1 MAIYHFSVKTISR
14 GQGRSAIA
22 CAAYRSGEKLNCE
35 RYGKEQDY
43 TKKTGI
49 EFKKIYAPENT
60 KEQLLERQ
68 KLWNAVEKTEKR
80 KDATLARE
88 FEIAFPSELNEQ
100 QRQKLLNELC
110 QTIVEKHGVIVDACI
125 HAPHAAS
132 GSDERNFHAHI
143 MFTSRQ
149 IDLKTGDFAAKKNR
163 DFNREKSSE
172 TVSHWRKAF
181 AELTNHHLKCA
192 GHEVRIDHRSYLEQ
206 ENSLEATKHEG
217 PKVTAMRRRCNADP
231 SLDLPE
237 AAQANDAIRHRNAER
252 IADQELIK
260 GLDQEILASERL
272 IRDLSTDKNKI
283 DIKLERQKK
292 NAIEREIEQNK
303 AIEIELQQKEIE
315 YNHNRFIELQKT
327 YCDFSNDFYSSQ
339 SNATQQKKELEKQR
353 EKSKK
358 WLSKTDFHEN
368 RGMLYHNISYEML
381 TQYPSFWLSSVEYD
395 EKIKK
400 IDKANE
406 KQRIEIIVKYDI
418 EATVKE
424 LRSVAQTLV
433 EKNQEL
439 PVSEKPFLEKLGIH
453 WLSRT
458 YTHSYET
465 LSDFDSY
472 VAPALKKLEKRDEL
486 RVLRDKER
494 ERQEIKFE
502 AQNKKLEEESKQIKL
517 ENAKRYE
524 NERLYRLE
532 AERQYFNEL
541 NFEQK
546 PKKDSDNK
554 FQP

>member
-1 MAIYHFSVKTISR
+1 M
-14 GQGRSAIA
+14 
-22 CAAYRSGEKLNCE
+22 
-35 RYGKEQDY
+35 
-43 TKKTGI
+43 
-49 EFKKIYAPENT
+49 
-60 KEQLLERQ
+60 
-68 KLWNAVEKTEKR
+68 
-80 KDATLARE
+80 
-88 FEIAFPSELNEQ
+88 
-100 QRQKLLNELC
+100 
-110 QTIVEKHGVIVDACI
+110 
-125 HAPHAAS
+125 
-132 GSDERNFHAHI
+132 
-143 MFTSRQ
+143 
-149 IDLKTGDFAAKKNR
+149 
-163 DFNREKSSE
+163 
-172 TVSHWRKAF
+172 
-181 AELTNHHLKCA
+181 
-192 GHEVRIDHRSYLEQ
+192 
-206 ENSLEATKHEG
+206 
-217 PKVTAMRRRCNADP
+217 
-231 SLDLPE
+231 
-237 AAQANDAIRHRNAER
+237 
-252 IADQELIK
+252 
-260 GLDQEILASERL
+260 
-272 IRDLSTDKNKI
+272 
-283 DIKLERQKK
+283 
-292 NAIEREIEQNK
+292 
-303 AIEIELQQKEIE
+303 
-315 YNHNRFIELQKT
+315 QKT

-439 PVSEKPFLEKLGIH
+439 PVTEKPFLEKLGIK